1 MRGQGIGQGDAFTD
15 PLAYLG
21 EHLLD
26 RRLGGLVGKHGQGV
40 EQRHTAAQQRGE
52 LAGEQGHVA
61 GRHFTAQPGHPFAQ
75 RTALGDNFF
84 VYVSGEDAQGAQF
97 AARAAGTAATLETGA
112 QIHVPLFITTGE
124 KVKVDTRTGEYL
136 SRA

>member
-1 MRGQGIGQGDAFTD
+1 MGGQGIGQGDAFTD

-40 EQRHTAAQQRGE
+40 EQRHAAAQQRGE

-75 RTALGDNFF
+75 RTALSDNFF
-84 VYVSGEDAQGAQF
+84 VYVSGKDAQGAQF
-97 AARAAGTAATLETGA
+97 PARAAGTVGVDHSADRAAVGS
-112 QIHVPLFITTGE
+112 QPPITEDRHDYPT
-124 KVKVDTRTGEYL
+124 VRSD
-136 SRA
+136 